1 MLFAGTKLGR
11 YEIRSQ
17 IGAGG
22 MGEVYL
28 AQDTELDRKV
38 ALKILPADLAANQ
51 DRMRR
56 FVQEAKAA
64 AALNHPNIAHIY
76 EIGGAPAPRDGADPG
91 PVHGD
96 VHFIAMEFVEGE
108 TLRDRM
114 MSGQIESSEVLEV
127 IIQVASALSAA
138 HEVGIVHRDIKPENI
153 MLRRR
158 DGYVKVLD
166 FGVAKITEASLAGGD
181 AATLVKTA
189 PGMVLGT
196 LHYLS
201 PEQTR
206 GLAVDARADIWSLG
220 VVFYEMLTGRK
231 PFEGV
236 TPADVMTLILTRDP
250 TPLNDRREVSAELN
264 GIVMRALAKTKEQR
278 YQTMEDLGSDLKN
291 FKRKLDWGSEPR
303 ISAKFR
309 FSAAGTVTGAE
320 REAITSATSE
330 SQSAERP
337 PNNLSDQLTPLIG
350 RAAELA
356 EIEELLRREDVRL
369 LTLTGPGGTGKTR
382 LGVQAAADSLPDF
395 ADGVF
400 LIPLTAITDPDLIP
414 AAIAQTL
421 GLKESG
427 ETSIQETLKR
437 HLRDKRMLLVLDNFE
452 QVVGAAPLVTE
463 ILVACPRVK
472 VLVTSRV
479 VLHLRGEHEF
489 PVQPLE
495 LPNVQHLPPLEALSR
510 CSAVALFVARARA
523 VKPEFALTNENAR
536 DVAEICIR
544 LDGLPLAL
552 ELAAARLKL
561 FPPKSLLA
569 RLENRLKL
577 LAGGARD
584 LPAHQQ
590 TMRGAIDWSYDLL
603 NEAEQRLFR
612 RLTVFA
618 GGFNLQAADTVSA
631 STCEGDIDIIEGLT
645 SLTDNSLLRQKEQ
658 SNDEPR
664 FVMLETIREYG
675 FEKLEASGEAMA
687 VQRNHAEYFLE
698 LAEEAEPELFGANQA
713 MWLDRL
719 QAEHDN
725 FRAALN
731 WALQNGESQIALRL
745 AGAFWRFWL
754 VRGYLS
760 EGREQMDKI
769 LSAAPLQTESRAKVL
784 TGAGTL
790 AQNQGD
796 YTAARSLFEQGLS
809 IWREIGD
816 KKGIATLLHNLG
828 WVAWRQSDYAA
839 ARSLS
844 AEALTLH
851 RELGNKQGMAHAV
864 NNLGWVAHHQ
874 GDFAAARS
882 FHEQSLALRRELGDK
897 RAIAFALTNLGWA
910 LQKQGDYQQSI
921 SLIREARALFK
932 QVGDKQLLAFSS
944 LILANVLHEQGEENE
959 AKALLKESI
968 ATSNE
973 IGSKYNLAF
982 SLRILCDIKFEEGD
996 RAGAADLVEKSLALF
1011 EEIGDKYGVA
1021 YALCIRANI
1030 LSAEGEL
1037 DRAASLVNES
1047 LRLRTEIG
1055 DKHGQIECLQS
1066 LANVALAQ
1074 NQPERAAQLAGAS
1087 ESLHEAL
1094 NIGLSPIEQ
1103 TRSAR
1108 TKTAARAAL
1117 SEEALAA
1124 AWSHGLAMTLEQAL
1138 SYAKNIAEK

>member
-1 MLFAGTKLGR
+1 MLFSGTRLGR

-76 EIGGAPAPRDGADPG
+76 EIGGAPAPRDGADPS

-96 VHFIAMEFVEGE
+96 IHFIAMEFVEGE

-114 MSGQIESSEVLEV
+114 MSGQIESSEALEV

-138 HEVGIVHRDIKPENI
+138 HEAGIVHRDIKPENI

-166 FGVAKITEASLAGGD
+166 FGVAKITEPSLAGTD

-189 PGMVLGT
+189 PGIILGT
-196 LHYLS
+196 VNYLS
-201 PEQTR
+201 PEQAR

-220 VVFYEMLTGRK
+220 VVLSETLTGRK
-231 PFEGV
+231 PFEGL
-236 TPADVMTLILTRDP
+236 TASDVIALILTRDP
-250 TPLNDRREVSAELN
+250 TPFKDLTEVPPELQS
-264 GIVMRALAKTKEQR
+264 IVMKTLAKAKEQR
-278 YQTMEDLGSDLKN
+278 YQTMEDLARDLKN
-291 FKRKLDWGSEPR
+291 YKRKLDWGTGPQFDVSGAGTITEAERAGNPAVDR
-303 ISAKFR
+303 AIISATR
-309 FSAAGTVTGAE
+309 GPQPPA
-320 REAITSATSE
+320 
-330 SQSAERP
+330 RP
-337 PNNLSDQLTPLIG
+337 PNNLSDQLTLLIG
-350 RAAELA
+350 RNAELA
-356 EIEELLRREDVRL
+356 EIEELIAREDVRL

-414 AAIAQTL
+414 ATIAQTL

-489 PVQPLE
+489 SVQPLE

-603 NEAEQRLFR
+603 NENEQKLFR
-612 RLTVFA
+612 MLTVFV
-618 GGFNLQAADTVSA
+618 GGFS
-631 STCEGDIDIIEGLT
+631 
-645 SLTDNSLLRQKEQ
+645 
-658 SNDEPR
+658 
-664 FVMLETIREYG
+664 
-675 FEKLEASGEAMA
+675 LEA
-687 VQRNHAEYFLE
+687 
-698 LAEEAEPELFGANQA
+698 
-713 MWLDRL
+713 
-719 QAEHDN
+719 
-725 FRAALN
+725 
-731 WALQNGESQIALRL
+731 
-745 AGAFWRFWL
+745 
-754 VRGYLS
+754 
-760 EGREQMDKI
+760 
-769 LSAAPLQTESRAKVL
+769 
-784 TGAGTL
+784 
-790 AQNQGD
+790 
-796 YTAARSLFEQGLS
+796 
-809 IWREIGD
+809 
-816 KKGIATLLHNLG
+816 
-828 WVAWRQSDYAA
+828 
-839 ARSLS
+839 
-844 AEALTLH
+844 AEAVS
-851 RELGNKQGMAHAV
+851 G
-864 NNLGWVAHHQ
+864 
-874 GDFAAARS
+874 
-882 FHEQSLALRRELGDK
+882 
-897 RAIAFALTNLGWA
+897 
-910 LQKQGDYQQSI
+910 
-921 SLIREARALFK
+921 
-932 QVGDKQLLAFSS
+932 
-944 LILANVLHEQGEENE
+944 
-959 AKALLKESI
+959 
-968 ATSNE
+968 
-973 IGSKYNLAF
+973 
-982 SLRILCDIKFEEGD
+982 
-996 RAGAADLVEKSLALF
+996 
-1011 EEIGDKYGVA
+1011 
-1021 YALCIRANI
+1021 
-1030 LSAEGEL
+1030 
-1037 DRAASLVNES
+1037 
-1047 LRLRTEIG
+1047 
-1055 DKHGQIECLQS
+1055 
-1066 LANVALAQ
+1066 
-1074 NQPERAAQLAGAS
+1074 
-1087 ESLHEAL
+1087 
-1094 NIGLSPIEQ
+1094 
-1103 TRSAR
+1103 
-1108 TKTAARAAL
+1108 
-1117 SEEALAA
+1117 
-1124 AWSHGLAMTLEQAL
+1124 
-1138 SYAKNIAEK
+1138 